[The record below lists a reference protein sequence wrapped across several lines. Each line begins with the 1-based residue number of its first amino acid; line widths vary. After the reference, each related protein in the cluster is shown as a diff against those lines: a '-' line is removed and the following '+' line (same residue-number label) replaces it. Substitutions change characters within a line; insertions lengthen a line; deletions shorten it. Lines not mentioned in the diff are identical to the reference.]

1 MNDDM
6 KNTAEKLEVVEPTE
20 VIPAPR
26 KLIDGGNVIILV
38 GDERGQTP
46 VPLPAV
52 FQQLFAVLGD
62 LDRRLTA
69 LEEKAKSAIVRLN

>member
-1 MNDDM
+1 MDEP
-6 KNTAEKLEVVEPTE
+6 KTTEEIRTVEPTE

-46 VPLPAV
+46 MPLPAV